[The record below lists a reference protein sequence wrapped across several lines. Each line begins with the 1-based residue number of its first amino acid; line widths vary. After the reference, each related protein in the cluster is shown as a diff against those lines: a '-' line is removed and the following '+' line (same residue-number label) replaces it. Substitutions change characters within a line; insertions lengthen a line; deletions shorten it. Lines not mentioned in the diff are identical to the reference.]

1 MQRLGAHVGAFLRRR
16 LLSMCPALTDG
27 VPPHKSV
34 GSRWLLC
41 LLFGG
46 VLSTLSVLLPLAFGL
61 EPWAGLEAHARVCTL
76 ITVLLFP
83 AAVHGTWRLIRHRDG
98 ELIEA
103 SHTFGPME
111 LATADVP
118 RALSRR
124 DQDIAARVDS
134 LLTTRSLTVVFQPIC
149 HLGTGEVV
157 GVEALTRII
166 GPPFRSVDQ
175 WFTDAE
181 SIGRGL
187 ELEFLALKMALAAAA
202 GLPAHVYVAVNLSP
216 SACLDV
222 RLSGIVRKSGLRPE
236 RIVVELTERS
246 PVADYA
252 RLTAALAP
260 LRSAG
265 VRIAIDDVG
274 AGFSSM
280 RHILRLNPE
289 LIKLDRSIVA
299 GVDTNPGQKALLAAM
314 LSFSSHIGA
323 GLVAEGIETSSEL
336 ATLAELGVKTGQGYL
351 LGRPSVLR
359 AIGSHSWWR
368 NRLPTSAIDDR
379 HHIQG

>member
-1 MQRLGAHVGAFLRRR
+1 MQQPGARFGAFLRRR
-16 LLSMCPALTDG
+16 LLSMCPALTEG
-27 VPPHKSV
+27 VHPHKSV

-46 VLSTLSVLLPLAFGL
+46 VLSTLSVLLPLALGL

-76 ITVLLFP
+76 ITILLFP
-83 AAVHGTWRLIRHRDG
+83 AAVHGTWRLIRQRDG
-98 ELIEA
+98 ELIQA
-103 SHTFGPME
+103 SHTCGLME
-111 LATADVP
+111 LKTADVP
-118 RALSRR
+118 RAQSRR
-124 DQDIAARVDS
+124 DQDIAAHVDS
-134 LLTTRSLTVVFQPIC
+134 LLTTRSLITVFQPIC
-149 HLGTGEVV
+149 HLGSGEIV
-157 GVEALTRII
+157 GAEALTRFT
-166 GPPFRSVDQ
+166 GPPFKSPDQ
-175 WFTDAE
+175 WFADAE

-187 ELEFLALKMALAAAA
+187 ELELLALETALAAAA
-202 GLPAHVYVAVNLSP
+202 RLPAHVYVAVNLSP

-222 RLSGIVRKSGLRPE
+222 RLSGIVRESGLRPE

-252 RLTAALAP
+252 RLAAALAP

-280 RHILRLNPE
+280 RHILRLSPE
-289 LIKLDRSIVA
+289 LIKLDRSIVG

-359 AIGSHSWWR
+359 AIGSHSWWQ
-368 NRLPTSAIDDR
+368 NRLPTIAIDDR